1 MAKKFK
7 KAWLFTLPSTD
18 DKIEKFINYIMLD
31 GKKNIAR
38 KIFQQTLNEIKKNGH
53 VNPKAVWEAA
63 IENASP
69 HVMVKSKRIWWAV
82 YQVPVEVPNKKRF
95 FYSCKWI
102 IDFSRAKKWTPM
114 YLRLAEELLAAY
126 SSQWNAVKKKED
138 THKMAEANKAFAY
151 LAKYVK

>member
-7 KAWLFTLPSTD
+7 KADMFSLPSTT
-18 DKIEKFINYIMLD
+18 DKIEKFINYIMQD

-38 KIFQQTLNEIKKNGH
+38 NIFHKTLDEIKKNGH
-53 VNPKAVWEAA
+53 VNPKAVRESA

-69 HVMVKSKRIWWAV
+69 HVMVKSKRIWGAV
-82 YQVPVEVPNKKRF
+82 YQVPVEVPTKKRF

-102 IDFSRAKKWTPM
+102 IAFARSKKWSPM
-114 YLRLAEELLAAY
+114 YMRLAEELLSAY
-126 SSQWNAVKKKED
+126 SNQWNSVKKKED

>member
-7 KAWLFTLPSTD
+7 KAAPFSLPSTT

-38 KIFQQTLNEIKKNGH
+38 KIFQDTLAEIKRNGH
-53 VNPKAVWEAA
+53 VNPTAVWEAA
-63 IENASP
+63 IENAAP
-69 HVMVKSKRIWWAV
+69 QVMVKSKRIGGAI
-82 YQVPVEVPNKKRF
+82 YQVPVEVPTKKRF

-102 IDFSRAKKWTPM
+102 VDFSRAKKGTPM

-126 SSQWNAVKKKED
+126 SNQGNAVKKKED
-138 THKMAEANKAFAY
+138 THKMADANKAFAY
-151 LAKYVK
+151 LAKYIK